1 MLVDINLL
9 PEKQKKNYIVFII
22 ITFLLIVF
30 ALGATVLLLQFG
42 HEKEQSEFLKGQ
54 ILDTKMLTAIQ
65 EKKLNDYASSTAV
78 TELNQAIIWTEKL
91 PIPTVF
97 LIRQL
102 SSLLP
107 ERGYVLN
114 FSYTDDGIANLTVQF
129 DTSLEA
135 AYFVKNL
142 NDLPYIDQVNLTS
155 LVTSAADDE
164 PEIKELL
171 DVMLPRY
178 IGQFELK
185 LNKSVLKNSVEE
197 GTDG

>member
-9 PEKQKKNYIVFII
+9 PEKQKKNYIVVII
-22 ITFLLIVF
+22 IAFLLIVF
-30 ALGATVLLLQFG
+30 ALGATVLLLQYS
-42 HEKEQSEFLKGQ
+42 HEKEQSELLKKQ
-54 ILDTKMLTAIQ
+54 IQDTKMLVAIQ
-65 EKKLNDYASSTAV
+65 EKELNGYASSTAV
-78 TELNQAIIWTEKL
+78 TELNQAIVWTEKL

-102 SSLLP
+102 STLLP

-114 FSYTDDGIANLTVQF
+114 FSYTDDGNVDLTIQF
-129 DTSLEA
+129 DTSREA
-135 AYFVKNL
+135 AFFLKNL
-142 NDLPYIDQVNLTS
+142 NDLPYIEQVTLTS
-155 LVTSAADDE
+155 IVTSAPDDE

-171 DVMLPRY
+171 DVLLPRY

-185 LNKSVLKNSVEE
+185 LNKSVLKNSKEE